1 MSAAYSTVEALMYQ
15 LRDGT
20 NALANLDAQR
30 RLSELDEQQLR
41 EVVIRLQKFGSAVAE
56 SWKSK
61 DIEILIA
68 IKGKL
73 S

>member
-1 MSAAYSTVEALMYQ
+1 MTAAYSTVEALMYQ
-15 LRDGT
+15 LRSGT

>member
-1 MSAAYSTVEALMYQ
+1 MTAAYSTVEALMYQ
-15 LRDGT
+15 LRSGT

-41 EVVIRLQKFGSAVAE
+41 EVVIRLQKFGSDVAK

>member
-1 MSAAYSTVEALMYQ
+1 MYQ

>member
-1 MSAAYSTVEALMYQ
+1 MYQ

-41 EVVIRLQKFGSAVAE
+41 EVVIRLQKFGSAVDE

>member
-1 MSAAYSTVEALMYQ
+1 MSAAYSAVEALMYQ
-15 LRDGT
+15 LRGGT